1 MANLLA
7 QAADY
12 LQRRMIETTSEPV
25 RYIRSGVVY
34 DMRAVVGQLVT
45 DQADVNG
52 FVLRTVT
59 RDFTISQSAFVWSDD
74 QKPKRNDEI
83 WQRIGDYWNVF
94 LVNGDSFATA
104 HFEDSDA
111 YGVAFR
117 IHTRKDREV
126 AA

>member
-25 RYIRSGVVY
+25 RYIRAGVVY

-94 LVNGDSFATA
+94 LVNGDSFASA

>member
-1 MANLLA
+1 MENLLA

-25 RYIRSGVVY
+25 RYIRAGVVY

>member
-1 MANLLA
+1 MENLLA
-7 QAADY
+7 KAADY
-12 LQRRMIETTSEPV
+12 LQGRMIDTTSEPV
-25 RYIRSGVVY
+25 RYHRAGVVY

-59 RDFTISQSAFVWSDD
+59 RDFTISQSEFVWSDD

>member
-1 MANLLA
+1 MENLLA
-7 QAADY
+7 KAADY
-12 LQRRMIETTSEPV
+12 LQGRMIDTTSEPV
-25 RYIRSGVVY
+25 RYIRAGVVY
-34 DMRAVVGQLVT
+34 DMRAIVGQLVT

-59 RDFTISQSAFVWSDD
+59 RDFTISQSEFVWSDD